1 MIPGDLFWVMGNPA
15 KLREVLLNVVLNSID
30 ALPQGGTITLGA
42 RRIDGYASIE
52 VSDNG
57 IGIPSSIKHRI
68 FDPFFTT
75 KGVRRSGLGL
85 SISYEIIQRHHGEI
99 QVESQEGIG
108 TTFMIQ
114 LPIVKHGELF

>member
-1 MIPGDLFWVMGNPA
+1 
-15 KLREVLLNVVLNSID
+15 
-30 ALPQGGTITLGA
+30 
-42 RRIDGYASIE
+42 
-52 VSDNG
+52 
-57 IGIPSSIKHRI
+57 
-68 FDPFFTT
+68 
-75 KGVRRSGLGL
+75 LGL